1 MFTGIARRSS
11 PLLAVAAVGACAFA
25 IPTLSASAHVPCGKH
40 KPRHTNCGKHLGQLK
55 HHRGPTGPSGP
66 TGLTGPT
73 GSTGSTGAVE
83 PSDNDAG
90 RHRGRGHDAA
100 DTRSAHAAKKAKHVP
115 CGKTK
120 PKRTN
125 CGKHK
130 GAGKG
135 KKKGHSK

>member
-11 PLLAVAAVGACAFA
+11 PLLAVAAVAACAFA
-25 IPTLSASAHVPCGKH
+25 VPTLSASAHVPCGKH

-55 HHRGPTGPSGP
+55 HHHGPTGP
-66 TGLTGPT
+66 TGPT
-73 GSTGSTGAVE
+73 GSTGTTGTVA
-83 PSDNDAG
+83 PADNDGG
-90 RHRGRGHDAA
+90 RHRGRGHGEAA
-100 DTRSAHAAKKAKHVP
+100 TRPAHAAKKAKHVP

-120 PKRTN
+120 AKRTN

-135 KKKGHSK
+135 KKKGHAK